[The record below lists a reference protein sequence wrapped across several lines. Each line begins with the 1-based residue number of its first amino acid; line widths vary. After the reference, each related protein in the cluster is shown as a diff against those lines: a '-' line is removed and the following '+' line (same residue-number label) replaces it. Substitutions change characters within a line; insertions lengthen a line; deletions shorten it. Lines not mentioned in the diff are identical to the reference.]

1 MSGVIVSRCI
11 CQTRDRAQDSIS
23 TALGIQ
29 PAMEASRR
37 VKYLEE
43 IYAIILNDDLVTNS
57 DWHEEAE
64 KKFPQA
70 FGELMQKIEDLEN
83 QEDDSCIDELVS
95 LLTERP
101 KNLPDPVFSRFMTVL
116 MCTKG
121 VTANWP
127 IISLW
132 QLQ

>member
-1 MSGVIVSRCI
+1 M
-11 CQTRDRAQDSIS
+11 
-23 TALGIQ
+23 
-29 PAMEASRR
+29 
-37 VKYLEE
+37 
-43 IYAIILNDDLVTNS
+43 NDDLVTNS

-116 MCTKG
+116 MCTKV

-132 QLQ
+132 QLQWSKTSPLAAIYGSFLFSSFTNEWTLHSKQ